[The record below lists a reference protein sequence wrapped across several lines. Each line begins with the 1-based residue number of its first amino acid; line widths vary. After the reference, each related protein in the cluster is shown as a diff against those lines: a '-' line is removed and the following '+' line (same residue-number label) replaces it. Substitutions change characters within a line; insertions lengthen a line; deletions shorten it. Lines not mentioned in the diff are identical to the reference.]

1 MVFFQTVHCFS
12 EKEAVLEWS
21 VSSSR
26 QTQGRDAP
34 MPDHRDTLW
43 VDSHL
48 WAVHLTAM
56 RMTTAGEEKR

>member
-26 QTQGRDAP
+26 QTQGRNAP
-34 MPDHRDTLW
+34 MPDRRDTLGCSPDRYEDDHSW
-43 VDSHL
+43 GGKMLNTSL
-48 WAVHLTAM
+48 
-56 RMTTAGEEKR
+56 